1 MMPAAK
7 ILIVDDDETSRYVKA
22 HVLTRHG
29 YGVSEATR
37 GAEALKSIEA
47 ERPQLV
53 LLDVRLPDANGID
66 LCRTIKA
73 RHPGTVVLQ
82 TSAAFTNV
90 SDRVAG
96 LEGGADSYLIEP
108 IEPEELVAQVGS
120 LLRLSR
126 AEQELRE
133 INELLEERVAE
144 RTRELIEANR
154 RLALEAEQRARME
167 EMLRHAEKLD
177 ALGQLTGGIAHDFN
191 NLLTVVL
198 GNLDSL
204 EQWLAGVEPKL
215 DSAPKLLAGARRAA
229 QDGALLTRQLLAF
242 SRRDALR
249 SEVIDPG
256 RAVGGFEQLLRNA
269 LGERISLTLTLAADC
284 WPIRVDRSRLEAA
297 LLNLAINA
305 RDAMPGG
312 GSLRLTMRNR
322 QVDAPS
328 ALPSQVALAADAP
341 PGDYVEISIEDT
353 GCGMTEAVLQHA
365 FDPFFTTKD
374 VGHGTGLGLSQVY
387 GFVRQSGGFLTVE
400 SKPGA
405 GTRFDLLLPRAEPA
419 PKATVHSRPAK
430 AVMPGGS
437 ETVLIVEDNE
447 MVLEFA
453 VSAISSLGYRVLV
466 AATADAALE
475 TLRSGQHVDLMFT
488 DVILPQ
494 HTTGIE
500 LAQEARRLRPGFKVL
515 LTSGYGGASAES
527 APEGGEFPLLSKPYR
542 QVELADRLREVLS
555 SKSEVTA
562 G

>member
-1 MMPAAK
+1 HGAQCRAEAAVGPARPHLGQGRALLEQPGDGHQAGAGLARGAVDMMPAAK

-96 LEGGADSYLIEP
+96 LEGGANSYLIEP

-177 ALGQLTGGIAHDFN
+177 ALGQLTG
-191 NLLTVVL
+191 VL

-341 PGDYVEISIEDT
+341 PGDYVEIS
-353 GCGMTEAVLQHA
+353 
-365 FDPFFTTKD
+365 
-374 VGHGTGLGLSQVY
+374 
-387 GFVRQSGGFLTVE
+387 
-400 SKPGA
+400 
-405 GTRFDLLLPRAEPA
+405 
-419 PKATVHSRPAK
+419 
-430 AVMPGGS
+430 
-437 ETVLIVEDNE
+437 
-447 MVLEFA
+447 
-453 VSAISSLGYRVLV
+453 
-466 AATADAALE
+466 
-475 TLRSGQHVDLMFT
+475 
-488 DVILPQ
+488 
-494 HTTGIE
+494 
-500 LAQEARRLRPGFKVL
+500 
-515 LTSGYGGASAES
+515 
-527 APEGGEFPLLSKPYR
+527 
-542 QVELADRLREVLS
+542 
-555 SKSEVTA
+555 
-562 G
+562 